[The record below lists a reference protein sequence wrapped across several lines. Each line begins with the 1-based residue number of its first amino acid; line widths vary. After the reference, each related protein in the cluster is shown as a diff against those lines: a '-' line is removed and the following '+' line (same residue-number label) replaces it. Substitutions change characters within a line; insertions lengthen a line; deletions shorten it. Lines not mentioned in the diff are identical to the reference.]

1 MKKHLLAALLALAG
15 CITTPGAFA
24 QDFKQPI
31 RFIVPYG
38 AGGAT
43 DVLARLVSIRISKEL
58 GQPVIVENKP
68 GAGGQIGAQAL
79 KGAPAD
85 GSAFMVT
92 TEHPLVI
99 LPHITPTIGYSAE
112 RDFSM
117 IGKIANLQ
125 WTLSTPVVTGV
136 KTMPEF
142 IDYVRR
148 EPVRGNFGIP
158 LTGGIPTM
166 IGSVIAKKGG
176 IEMAPIPYAGG
187 APLMTHLLG
196 GQLSAGVTGTP
207 EAVSMQKTG
216 KVAVLALAGSKRS
229 SYLPGVPTFRELGYT
244 DLDVDSWIAVF
255 APKALPR
262 AMAERFNAALRAT
275 LNEPEVR
282 AKIADLS
289 LEIAPATLD
298 EAAKEYAA
306 AVAFWTQAYKPAK

>member
-1 MKKHLLAALLALAG
+1 MKHPLSTALLALAG
-15 CITTPGAFA
+15 CIATTCATA

-43 DVLARLVSIRISKEL
+43 DVLARLVSIRIGKEL

-68 GAGGQIGAQAL
+68 GAGGQIGTQAL

-85 GSAFMVT
+85 GSAFLVT
-92 TEHPLVI
+92 TEHPLVV
-99 LPHITPTIGYSAE
+99 LPHITPTIGYSAD
-112 RDFSM
+112 RDFTM

-125 WTLSTPVVTGV
+125 WALSTPNVTGV

-158 LTGGIPTM
+158 LAGGIPTM
-166 IGSVIAKKGG
+166 IGGVIAKKGA
-176 IEMAPIPYAGG
+176 IEMTPIPYAGG
-187 APLMTHLLG
+187 APMMAQLLG
-196 GQLSAGVTGTP
+196 GQLSTGVTGTP

-216 KVAVLALAGSKRS
+216 KVTVLALAGSKRS
-229 SYLPGVPTFRELGYT
+229 SYLPGVPTFRELGYP

-262 AMAERFNAALRAT
+262 PMAARFNAALRAA
-275 LNEPEVR
+275 LSEPEVR

-289 LEIAPATLD
+289 LEIAPTTLD
-298 EAAKEYAA
+298 EAAKEYASA
-306 AVAFWTQAYKPAK
+306 LAFWTQAYKQVK